1 MNHLSGETSPY
12 LRQHA
17 DNPVH
22 SLPRPEDAFAQAR
35 VRNVPIRLSV
45 C

>member
-17 DNPVH
+17 DNPVEWFPWCEEIGRAH
-22 SLPRPEDAFAQAR
+22 
-35 VRNVPIRLSV
+35 V
-45 C
+45 